1 MDSGPGRYALRFGV
15 LFYLA
20 ALLVAPVVMVGYR
33 TFEHGFAPVWDALSS
48 HDATQALKLSLL
60 ITAIA
65 VPINI
70 VFGVGTGWLLARRRM
85 PLPWLVN
92 ALINLPFAMSPV
104 VVGLAVFV
112 LYSRTGWIGQYF
124 FDHGIPMLFT
134 WKAMTIATIFVSL
147 PFVVREVVPVLEE
160 LGSEQEQ
167 AAAVLGA
174 SQLQAFFR
182 VTLPAIRWAIVY
194 GTILTVARSLGEYGA
209 VNIVSSNIVGE
220 SLTLPLYVNNRVSQ
234 LDPQAAYSAG
244 LLLAVISLLILVGMT
259 AFSSRRRASQV
270 ETGESE

>member
-1 MDSGPGRYALRFGV
+1 LG
-15 LFYLA
+15 YLA
-20 ALLVAPVVMVGYR
+20 LLLVLPVGMVAYR
-33 TFEHGFAPVWDALSS
+33 TFQHGASPVWHALSS
-48 HDATQALKLSLL
+48 HDAVQALKLSLL
-60 ITAIA
+60 ITVIA
-65 VPINI
+65 VPINV
-70 VFGVGTGWLLARRRM
+70 VFGVATGWLIARRKM

-104 VVGLAVFV
+104 VIGLAVFV
-112 LYSRTGWIGQYF
+112 LYSRTGWIGTYLF
-124 FDHGIPMLFT
+124 SHGIPVLFT

-160 LGSEQEQ
+160 IGTEQEQ

-174 SQLQAFFR
+174 STLQAFFR

-209 VNIVSSNIVGE
+209 VNIVSSNIVGQ
-220 SLTLPLYVNNRVSQ
+220 SLTLPLYVNNRVGQ
-234 LDPQAAYSAG
+234 LDPTAAYSAG

-259 AFSSRRRASQV
+259 ALSGRRRA
-270 ETGESE
+270 EASE